1 MGYQINP
8 SCWTYW
14 AISRSIQCS
23 TTGILHSVV
32 CDNKD
37 SCSCIRRLESGRS
50 RNIVYRARSP
60 TPSESTTTTHTSD
73 DRFMS
78 SRRPRT
84 TEPRMRSRGETPP
97 RQARP
102 KSPKRGSRTII
113 NIPHTDVQDEVAVA
127 GVTQTLDEIGTQTD
141 RKVFQQY
148 RPVSLSAVQT
158 GEFTS
163 STDRWVNG
171 LLQFISSTDRWVYQ
185 QYRPVS

>member
-1 MGYQINP
+1 M
-8 SCWTYW
+8 
-14 AISRSIQCS
+14 
-23 TTGILHSVV
+23 V
-32 CDNKD
+32 CGNKD
-37 SCSCIRRLESGRS
+37 SCSCIRHQESGRS

-148 RPVSLSAVQT
+148 RPVSLLWSITVYQQYKPVSLSAVQT
-158 GEFTS
+158 GEF
-163 STDRWVNG
+163 
-171 LLQFISSTDRWVYQ
+171 ISSTNR
-185 QYRPVS
+185 